1 MKTTILAVTVLLFST
16 MMMQEVY
23 APFQAS
29 LQDPGVGGK
38 AIPDWVKNQF
48 EWYVNGEIDEK
59 TLLTSMSW
67 LVDNRVMF
75 LSEKAA
81 QEEQTMR
88 KQINDLK
95 QELEETKAAI
105 AIPNLLEARKGANE
119 SAMSGFMKLGDIK
132 GESDSS
138 TGKMHIPLVL
148 QINTQQKMVEDEIM
162 VLLRPAPGATD
173 GKQSF
178 HVEVAGASDQS
189 HKDWIIIESMSS
201 PITRSTE
208 KPTIAATTAGG
219 TDDRPT
225 EEVAFYY
232 NKISFASKTVDDI
245 MTKGGTSSA
254 WKDGIASFSQQGM
267 RESVVD
273 DLQGIVVLCNTAIDK
288 KSQKIDAELKMI
300 EEWLKVIEKNQSSG
314 TSYDAAGRITAGT
327 TTESSVQYRESDL
340 NFITR
345 KLTSID
351 QQINSLD
358 NGIKVLEE
366 KLATIGD
373 DAQLANMD
381 LQNSLQKQQQTL
393 QTMSNVSKML
403 HDTAMSVIRKIG

>member
-1 MKTTILAVTVLLFST
+1 
-16 MMMQEVY
+16 
-23 APFQAS
+23 
-29 LQDPGVGGK
+29 
-38 AIPDWVKNQF
+38 
-48 EWYVNGEIDEK
+48 
-59 TLLTSMSW
+59 
-67 LVDNRVMF
+67 
-75 LSEKAA
+75 
-81 QEEQTMR
+81 
-88 KQINDLK
+88 
-95 QELEETKAAI
+95 
-105 AIPNLLEARKGANE
+105 
-119 SAMSGFMKLGDIK
+119 
-132 GESDSS
+132 
-138 TGKMHIPLVL
+138 
-148 QINTQQKMVEDEIM
+148 
-162 VLLRPAPGATD
+162 
-173 GKQSF
+173 
-178 HVEVAGASDQS
+178 
-189 HKDWIIIESMSS
+189 MSS

-208 KPTIAATTAGG
+208 KPTIAATT
-219 TDDRPT
+219 TTDDDRPT